1 MIKVTASHI
10 EYDIDSDDMEYID
23 NVASELPPLPTDIEA
38 IFDVSG
44 YYDEDEIEQFMSDA
58 ISEMTGF
65 CHNGFT
71 LSIETVTLH

>member
-1 MIKVTASHI
+1 MIKVTASQI
-10 EYDIDSDDMEYID
+10 EYDIDSNDLEFID
-23 NVASELPPLPTDIEA
+23 NVESELPPLPTDIEA

-44 YYDEDEIEQFMSDA
+44 HYDEDEIEQFMSDA